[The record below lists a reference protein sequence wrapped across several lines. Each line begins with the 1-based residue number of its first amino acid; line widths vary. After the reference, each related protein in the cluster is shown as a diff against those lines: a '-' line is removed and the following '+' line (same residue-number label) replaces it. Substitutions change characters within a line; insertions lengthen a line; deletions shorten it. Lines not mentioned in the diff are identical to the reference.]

1 MIDASSQ
8 IYTKNVVLE
17 TCINTLS
24 TNKYVMYLNFLI
36 IQHVFICCTYY
47 MIQFGKVL
55 SPEKLYFLALL
66 FSENFGFTCY
76 FQTFILNSCKKVGDM
91 GFPFGY
97 LKASS
102 NLQTVNLFVMPYNFP
117 VLFPI
122 VGKNINLRVEN
133 VLIWF
138 SIIDNEFIWKH

>member
-1 MIDASSQ
+1 MSSFHFSYRFVNKQ
-8 IYTKNVVLE
+8 LLYYYCKKVV
-17 TCINTLS
+17 
-24 TNKYVMYLNFLI
+24 
-36 IQHVFICCTYY
+36 
-47 MIQFGKVL
+47 
-55 SPEKLYFLALL
+55 
-66 FSENFGFTCY
+66 FTCY

-122 VGKNINLRVEN
+122 VGKNIHSASCKYFDL
-133 VLIWF
+133 VLTYWQWVCMETLAIF
-138 SIIDNEFIWKH
+138 FFIFVWNFYILAKEYYKQQIYWQALLTVW

>member
-1 MIDASSQ
+1 MNKQ
-8 IYTKNVVLE
+8 LLYYYYTKVV
-17 TCINTLS
+17 
-24 TNKYVMYLNFLI
+24 
-36 IQHVFICCTYY
+36 
-47 MIQFGKVL
+47 
-55 SPEKLYFLALL
+55 
-66 FSENFGFTCY
+66 FTCY

-122 VGKNINLRVEN
+122 VGKNIHSAICKYFN
-133 VLIWF
+133 VVLTY
-138 SIIDNEFIWKH
+138 

>member
-1 MIDASSQ
+1 
-8 IYTKNVVLE
+8 
-17 TCINTLS
+17 
-24 TNKYVMYLNFLI
+24 
-36 IQHVFICCTYY
+36 
-47 MIQFGKVL
+47 
-55 SPEKLYFLALL
+55 
-66 FSENFGFTCY
+66 
-76 FQTFILNSCKKVGDM
+76 M

-133 VLIWF
+133 ILIWF